1 MTPREEVLSFA
12 REFVN
17 NPKNRTQERKQQ
29 IKTVYK
35 ELFGELFNLR
45 CGSCYIAACIKIVK
59 FANPKPIKN
68 IKVMATLDYQL
79 KPGAILQAFGHR
91 EKNVFKA
98 EQLTNDLAEWHIK
111 NDPSCIRKFA
121 KLPGNF
127 SVPPIITISPAL
139 KIVPVPVHIETV
151 EPIETVDTVD
161 VIPVEVKAPVPIKK
175 KRTARKAKK

>member
-1 MTPREEVLSFA
+1 MTLHEEVLSFA

-17 NPKNRTQERKQQ
+17 DRKSRTPEKKQQ

-45 CGSCYIAACIKIVK
+45 CGTCYIAACIKIVK
-59 FANPKPIKN
+59 FTASKQPVKKI
-68 IKVMATLDYQL
+68 IVMANLDYQL

-98 EQLTNDLAEWHIK
+98 EQLTNELAEWHIK
-111 NDPSCIRKFA
+111 NDPSQIRKFS

-127 SVPPIITISPAL
+127 SIPPVITISPAL

-151 EPIETVDTVD
+151 EPIEDVTVPETVT
-161 VIPVEVKAPVPIKK
+161 PAPVKPKTTK
-175 KRTARKAKK
+175 PKTARKKKA